1 MTALTRDD
9 IDSALGSVED
19 HYAAQILGTGATL
32 EEFAQAQAWL
42 INDDAPMDG
51 GQHMPAGRV
60 AQLVDIMRRA
70 EESLL
75 SDPAEG

>member
-1 MTALTRDD
+1 MTDLTRDD
-9 IDSALGSVED
+9 VASTLGSVED
-19 HYAAQILGTGATL
+19 HFAAQILGTGATL

-42 INDDAPMDG
+42 INDEAAMNA
-51 GQHMPAGRV
+51 GQPLPAGRV